1 MVCTLFNNNASIV
14 LKSFAYL
21 LKEIPLFHVIS
32 AKVTFSNL
40 NGCGSPVPHVEMAPD
55 ARGPSR
61 TDHKS
66 QDMNGKIGETHFLSQ
81 TEQEGLKRRHPA
93 TSVAHLAT
101 KGGLSEVWE
110 PSSRPCA
117 QCLISDSCF
126 EIPPSYERLNRGNY
140 CQTFITT
147 VSGCIYTCFSEVG
160 SGLVGHNEEEL
171 LQMAIEQS
179 LLDQEKQ
186 PSEVC
191 TDVS

>member
-1 MVCTLFNNNASIV
+1 
-14 LKSFAYL
+14 
-21 LKEIPLFHVIS
+21 
-32 AKVTFSNL
+32 
-40 NGCGSPVPHVEMAPD
+40 
-55 ARGPSR
+55 
-61 TDHKS
+61 
-66 QDMNGKIGETHFLSQ
+66 MNGKIGETHFLSQ

-126 EIPPSYERLNRGNY
+126 EIPPSYERLNR
-140 CQTFITT
+140 
-147 VSGCIYTCFSEVG
+147 VG
-160 SGLVGHNEEEL
+160 SGLVGYNEEEL

-186 PSEVC
+186 PTEVC